1 MADFAGR
8 ERVVV
13 VVWSERGEQP
23 QKKRCG
29 KSQVTVSVV
38 KASRLR

>member
-8 ERVVV
+8 ERAVV
-13 VVWSERGEQP
+13 VVWSERGAQAWE
-23 QKKRCG
+23 KRCG
-29 KSQVTVSVV
+29 KSQVTVSLV